1 MDSDRSA
8 LSGNSPRTKVHISRS
23 GSIAIRNDGPPSP
36 TRMSPQKS
44 PSKKNIAGLKDAV
57 NSLRIKAIRQYRTNE
72 SSKIVAADLGGA
84 TDQGIDTIEP
94 STPST
99 PSLSQND
106 VEKIAKFA
114 ARVSPDASIQRLS
127 PEQRK
132 KQLHHV
138 VNVLHETVLDQRA
151 RAESRGMLQPH

>member
-1 MDSDRSA
+1 MDSDRST

-84 TDQGIDTIEP
+84 THGSTSRKTKFKRNIYCVALRLGCRVEIDLAHLTVG
-94 STPST
+94 STTEIVGSA
-99 PSLSQND
+99 ND
-106 VEKIAKFA
+106 VW
-114 ARVSPDASIQRLS
+114 
-127 PEQRK
+127 
-132 KQLHHV
+132 
-138 VNVLHETVLDQRA
+138 
-151 RAESRGMLQPH
+151 